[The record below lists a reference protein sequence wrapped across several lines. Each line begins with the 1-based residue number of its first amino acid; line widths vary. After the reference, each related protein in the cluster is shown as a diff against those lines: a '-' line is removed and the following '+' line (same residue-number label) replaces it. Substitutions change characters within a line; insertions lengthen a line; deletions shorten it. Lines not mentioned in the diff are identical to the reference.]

1 MKMTDLHFDQLKEM
15 IRDAAPEDIN
25 DYVEQARTLELSE
38 KRIRW
43 DLLWNIP
50 HTKRENWFDVVYQYC
65 DDTHIDTALK
75 SIVKKLTQ

>member
-1 MKMTDLHFDQLKEM
+1 MKMTDFHFDQLKEM
-15 IRDAAPEDIN
+15 ICDHQDHID
-25 DYVEQARTLELSE
+25 DYVEACRTMELSE

-50 HTKRENWFDVVYQYC
+50 HTKRENWFDAVYQYC